1 VQVELALPLGESD
14 FVDGLAKI
22 LRTVSAITREI
33 ARPRP
38 HPISTPSAPRPRPKV
53 GLALGG
59 GFARG
64 MAHIGVLK
72 VFEEEKIPI
81 DFVAGT
87 SIGAAIGAAYCS
99 GVSAKELQEIASI
112 LKFSDF
118 ARWTI
123 SRMGLCT
130 NDRLGALL
138 KKMLKVY
145 TFEELRIPLCVSAT
159 DFLTGESVVFKTG
172 PLIDPVRASCAY
184 PGVFLPVSVNGRLM
198 VDGLLAHPVPATP
211 LKQMGADRVAA
222 VYFNSHW
229 VGSNGPKHF
238 MDIIGQCF
246 SIAQANMCSLW
257 QVNADVVIE
266 PDVAPFPYD
275 AFSKAPELVKVGEAA
290 ARAALPAIQA
300 WFKEPEVAPAI
311 ARAIDTKKSFSP
323 ATLPAAS

>member
-1 VQVELALPLGESD
+1 
-14 FVDGLAKI
+14 VDGFSKI

-33 ARPRP
+33 ARARP
-38 HPISTPSAPRPRPKV
+38 TPIAPSALSKPKPKI

-72 VFEEEKIPI
+72 VFEEENIPI

-123 SRMGLCT
+123 SRMGLCS
-130 NDRLGALL
+130 NDRLGQLL
-138 KKMLKVY
+138 RKMLKVY
-145 TFEELRIPLCVSAT
+145 TFEELRIPLAVSAT
-159 DFLTGESVVFKTG
+159 DFQTGESVVFRSG

-184 PGVFLPVSVNGRLM
+184 PGVFLPVNVNGRLM

-229 VGSNGPKHF
+229 VGSDGPKHF

-275 AFSKAPELVKVGEAA
+275 AFSKAPELVKAGEAA

-300 WFKEPEVAPAI
+300 WFKEPALAPVAT
-311 ARAIDTKKSFSP
+311 RVTDKNKSLSP